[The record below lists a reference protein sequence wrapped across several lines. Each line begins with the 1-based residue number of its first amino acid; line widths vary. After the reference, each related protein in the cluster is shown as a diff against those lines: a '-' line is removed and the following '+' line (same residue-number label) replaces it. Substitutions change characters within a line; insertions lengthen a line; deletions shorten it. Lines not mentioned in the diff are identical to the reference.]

1 MAENGRK
8 FWKYPRCFVL
18 VGFARGQHLGENE
31 FRLNVA
37 NYECEFLPEYL
48 GGLNI
53 ADYRQGRGS
62 QVSTVGRWRSE
73 K

>member
-37 NYECEFLPEYL
+37 NYEWEFLPEYL
-48 GGLNI
+48 RGINMSDKDGL
-53 ADYRQGRGS
+53 
-62 QVSTVGRWRSE
+62 VRSGQLVDVDQRN
-73 K
+73 